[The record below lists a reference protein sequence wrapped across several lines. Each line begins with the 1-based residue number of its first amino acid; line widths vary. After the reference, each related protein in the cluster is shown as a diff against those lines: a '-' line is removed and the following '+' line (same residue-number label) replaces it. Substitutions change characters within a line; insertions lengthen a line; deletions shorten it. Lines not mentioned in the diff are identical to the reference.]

1 MGRAGPRDQAEAGPL
16 TRGLCL
22 DAGALIGIERG
33 DRRVLRLL
41 EVALAAGHAV
51 DVPTGVVAQVWRGGG
66 RQAMLARF
74 LRLDDVRFVELDLLA
89 ARAIGEL
96 CAVTGSDDVVDSHVA
111 LHALRFGL
119 AVVTS
124 DPDDF
129 AAFEGDLDVIA
140 V

>member
-1 MGRAGPRDQAEAGPL
+1 
-16 TRGLCL
+16 
-22 DAGALIGIERG
+22 
-33 DRRVLRLL
+33 
-41 EVALAAGHAV
+41 
-51 DVPTGVVAQVWRGGG
+51 
-66 RQAMLARF
+66 MLARF
-74 LRLDDVRFVELDLLA
+74 LRLDDVRFVKLDLLA

>member
-1 MGRAGPRDQAEAGPL
+1 LR
-16 TRGLCL
+16 RGLCL
-22 DAGALIGIERG
+22 DAGALIAIERR

-41 EVALAAGHAV
+41 EMALAAGYAV
-51 DVPTGVVAQVWRGGG
+51 DVPVGVVGQVWRGGN
-66 RQAMLARF
+66 RQAQLARF
-74 LRLDDVRFVELDLLA
+74 LRLDDVGFVELDLLT

-96 CAVTGSDDVVDSHVA
+96 CALTGATDVVDSHVA
-111 LHALRFGL
+111 LHARRHAL

-129 AAFEGDLDVIA
+129 AALAGELDVIA